1 MKSEIENMKSKK
13 KNLKS
18 KNLKYDKNNQIDII
32 ELYNVVKFKW
42 TQSLKNYHVKFCNIV
57 NQGFLQVLH

>member
-32 ELYNVVKFKW
+32 ELYNVVKFK
-42 TQSLKNYHVKFCNIV
+42 
-57 NQGFLQVLH
+57 